1 MQTLKAIIFDMD
13 GTLADT
19 EEIHRQSFNSAFEQF
34 GIPHH
39 WTQAEYKQLLSI
51 SGGRERIRQ
60 YLYSN
65 PAPAYEPAAVDDLA
79 VIIHTRKS
87 EIYRQRL
94 IDGHVGFRSG
104 VHRLINEA
112 LQAGI
117 ILAIATSSST
127 RNVETLLKM
136 ALGEDALTLFKV
148 IVTCDIID
156 EKKPSPAVYQH
167 VLVRLGLEA
176 KYCIALE
183 DTHNGNMAATSA
195 GLKTLITTHMFT
207 TDDDFTGAALV
218 VNQLG
223 EPGYPFTV
231 MSGNAFKRDYV
242 DLQLLDLIV
251 SNGRNPD
258 TEVNHPGPDAKQL
271 V

>member
-19 EEIHRQSFNSAFEQF
+19 EEIHRQSFNSAFDQF
-34 GIPHH
+34 GIPYH

-60 YLYSN
+60 YLYSH
-65 PAPAYEPAAVDDLA
+65 PAPAFEPAAVDDLA

-112 LQAGI
+112 LQTGI

-127 RNVETLLKM
+127 RNVETLLTM
-136 ALGEDALTLFKV
+136 ALGGNALSLFKV
-148 IVTCDIID
+148 IVTCDMID
-156 EKKPSPAVYQH
+156 EKKPSPAVYRH
-167 VLVRLGLEA
+167 VLEKLGLDA
-176 KYCIALE
+176 KYCIAIE
-183 DTHNGNMAATSA
+183 DTHNGNLAATAA
-195 GLKTLITTHMFT
+195 GLKTVITTHIFT
-207 TDDDFTGAALV
+207 TDDDFSGAALV

-223 EPGYPFTV
+223 EPADPITV
-231 MSGNAFKRDYV
+231 LSGNAFNHEYV
-242 DLQLLDLIV
+242 DMKLLDQIV
-251 SNGRNPD
+251 TGTGKPD
-258 TEVNHPGPDAKQL
+258 KVVKTTNNVANQDI
-271 V
+271 